1 MTSAT
6 ADERN
11 RGLMDLELP
20 AEARALLD
28 AIVAIGSD
36 LDLHGVLSRI
46 VEASCRLTDAEYGVL
61 GIVGEN
67 GEFTDLVPSATAV
80 DRFDAIGRM
89 PEGHGLLGMVPR
101 ERRAIRVD
109 HVAEHPAS
117 TGTFPRAHPDIDS
130 FLGAPVLVGEQAFGH
145 LYLGNKRDGVAF
157 TRTDQALVEALARA
171 AGVMIANAQAFEQT
185 EWRRRWVATT
195 AEIGGDVSGARGVDE
210 ALDELAESVR
220 DLCGAELVA
229 LVKHDGELSEIRYVA
244 GDGDAAPG
252 VVERL
257 AAEIQG
263 AHTSGVPVRIP
274 TGPGRATLVVPVLT
288 RLDGAGVILVDQA
301 RETPSLRGIML
312 DLVAVTAVQ
321 VGLILDREHALRG
334 RAKLLVAKDR
344 DRIARD
350 LHDLVIQR
358 LFATG
363 MQLQG
368 ARGLEDAELRD
379 RVSAAVSELD
389 AAIGELRST
398 IFELGRGSDRPLL
411 DEVRGLLAEY
421 APLLGF
427 HPVLRISGPVD
438 RALAPE
444 AATHVLLALREALSN
459 VVRHAQASSVTVALT
474 ATPAWF
480 RVRVVDDGVGFD
492 PTVASQGHGSGNL
505 ASRASDLGGH
515 AEVVSRPGGGTTVE
529 WVVPAVS

>member
-1 MTSAT
+1 
-6 ADERN
+6 
-11 RGLMDLELP
+11 MDLELP

-36 LDLHGVLSRI
+36 LDLRGVLSRI
-46 VEASCRLTDAEYGVL
+46 VESSCRLTDAEYGVL

-67 GEFTDLVPSATAV
+67 GEFTDLVPSPSAV

-117 TGTFPRAHPDIDS
+117 TGTFPSAHPDIDS
-130 FLGAPVLVGEQAFGH
+130 FLGAPVLVGERAFGH
-145 LYLGNKRDGVAF
+145 LYLGNKRDGAAF
-157 TRTDQALVEALARA
+157 TSTDQALVEALARA

-195 AEIGGDVSGARGVDE
+195 AEIGGDMSGTRRVHD
-210 ALDELAESVR
+210 ALDELAASLR

-244 GDGDAAPG
+244 GDQETAAEA
-252 VVERL
+252 VERL
-257 AAEIQG
+257 GAEIQEVR
-263 AHTSGVPVRIP
+263 TSGAPVRTV
-274 TGPGRATLVVPVLT
+274 TGPGRATLVVPILT
-288 RLDGAGVILVDQA
+288 RLDGSGVIIVDQA

-321 VGLILDREHALRG
+321 VGLVLDREHALRG
-334 RAKLLVAKDR
+334 RAKRLVAKDR

-368 ARGLEDAELRD
+368 ARGLEVGELRE

-389 AAIGELRST
+389 AAIAELRST
-398 IFELGRGSDRPLL
+398 IFELGKGSGRPLL
-411 DEVRGLLAEY
+411 DEVRELLTEY
-421 APLLGF
+421 AGPLGF
-427 HPVLRISGPVD
+427 QPVLRISGPVD
-438 RALAPE
+438 RALVPE
-444 AATHVLLALREALSN
+444 ASAHVLLTLREALSN
-459 VVRHAQASSVTVALT
+459 VLRHARASAVTVELSAS
-474 ATPAWF
+474 PAWF
-480 RVRVVDDGVGFD
+480 RVRVSDDGVGFD
-492 PTVASQGHGSGNL
+492 PAVVSQGHGSGNL
-505 ASRASDLGGH
+505 VSRPSDLGGH
-515 AEVVSRPGGGTTVE
+515 ASLASRPGGGTTLE